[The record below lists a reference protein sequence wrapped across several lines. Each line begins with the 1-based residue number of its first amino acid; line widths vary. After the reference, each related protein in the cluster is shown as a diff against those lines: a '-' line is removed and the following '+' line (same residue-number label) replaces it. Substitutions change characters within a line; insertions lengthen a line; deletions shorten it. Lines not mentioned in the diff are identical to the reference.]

1 MKRFLLVFVLAII
14 GCAQKMELSKNYLSD
29 KENISRS
36 ARVTR
41 IEHEPR
47 AGENFGLP
55 RDQAVREIDPETRNF
70 LDGLLEIY
78 KQPALIGNREIVL
91 KALELKVTERTYFST
106 EGRLRPGF
114 REDLSPYEGR
124 VRPGWSGYLY
134 YRSPDR
140 EKDAWEMRID
150 LRISQEDKV
159 CINSRAVEGYME
171 EVYWRPS
178 FSLTAHQPFW
188 SPEHWDRHGVFGGI
202 WALPL
207 NSIGPG
213 LRLSFVEGCLV
224 QIGITGQFSLGEMS
238 DDEFYN

>member
-1 MKRFLLVFVLAII
+1 MKKILLFFLFSIL
-14 GCAQKMELSKNYLSD
+14 GCAQKVEPKINYLND
-29 KENISRS
+29 EKIISRS
-36 ARVTR
+36 ARVNR

-55 RDQAVREIDPETRNF
+55 RDQAVREIDPQTRKF
-70 LDGLLEIY
+70 LDGVLEIY
-78 KQPALIGNREIVL
+78 RQPVLIGNRRVVL
-91 KALELKVTERTYFST
+91 KMLGMKMTERTYFPT

-114 REDLSPYEGR
+114 REDLSPHGDLASS
-124 VRPGWSGYLY
+124 GWSGYLY
-134 YRSPDR
+134 YRSADR
-140 EKDAWEMRID
+140 QKDAWEMRID
-150 LRISQEDKV
+150 LRIRQEDKA
-159 CINSRAVEGYME
+159 CINSRAVEGYMD

-188 SPEHWDRHGVFGGI
+188 SPEYWDRHGVFGGI

-207 NSIGPG
+207 NSTGPG

-224 QIGITGQFSLGEMS
+224 QIGITGRFSLGEMS